1 MSLENLLHIYERNNT
16 TSPQSPGNRY
26 RGITS
31 YMIDA
36 LFFMWKIP
44 KNLKKSSI
52 TNK

>member
-1 MSLENLLHIYERNNT
+1 MSLDNLLHIYERNNT

-36 LFFMWKIP
+36 LIFYVENP
-44 KNLKKSSI
+44 KESI
-52 TNK
+52 RKAL